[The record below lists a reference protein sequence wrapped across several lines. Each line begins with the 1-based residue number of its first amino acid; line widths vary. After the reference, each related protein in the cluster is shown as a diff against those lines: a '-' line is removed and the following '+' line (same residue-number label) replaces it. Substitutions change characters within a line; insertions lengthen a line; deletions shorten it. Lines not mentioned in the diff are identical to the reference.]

1 MGVLLPLSWSAHHYI
16 SGILDTSNLSLMLR
30 KSWLPVHWC
39 WIKIW
44 RQRLE
49 EIEKSSFSLCQAKGK
64 CSRLA
69 PQQLCPPLS
78 QEQGEVL
85 YPHEGHASSFAKFL
99 FFFFPLLQSL
109 LASVNLASGLVSLK
123 LSPMSSLKWRMLQ
136 ESVGVGEYQVQ
147 NAVDMKLESN

>member
-1 MGVLLPLSWSAHHYI
+1 MGVLLPLSWSSHHCI
-16 SGILDTSNLSLMLR
+16 SGILDTSNLLLMLR

-99 FFFFPLLQSL
+99 FLFSSFAKFAGISQLSIR
-109 LASVNLASGLVSLK
+109 SGVPEVITHVLFEMK
-123 LSPMSSLKWRMLQ
+123 NAPRECRGRRMPGAKCGSY
-136 ESVGVGEYQVQ
+136 EVRE
-147 NAVDMKLESN
+147 

>member
-1 MGVLLPLSWSAHHYI
+1 M
-16 SGILDTSNLSLMLR
+16 
-30 KSWLPVHWC
+30 
-39 WIKIW
+39 
-44 RQRLE
+44 E

-99 FFFFPLLQSL
+99 FFFFTSFAKFAGIRQLSIR
-109 LASVNLASGLVSLK
+109 SGVPEVITHVLFEMK
-123 LSPMSSLKWRMLQ
+123 
-136 ESVGVGEYQVQ
+136 
-147 NAVDMKLESN
+147 NATRECRGRRTPGAKCGSYEVRE